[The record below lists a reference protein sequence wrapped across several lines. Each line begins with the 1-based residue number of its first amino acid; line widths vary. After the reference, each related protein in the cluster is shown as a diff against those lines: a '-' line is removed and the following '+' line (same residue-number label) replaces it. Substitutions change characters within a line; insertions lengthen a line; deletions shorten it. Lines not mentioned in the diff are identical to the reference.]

1 MQITSRFTIAV
12 HILSCIDYF
21 EGRETVT
28 SNFLAGSVGANPVII
43 RTVMLKLKAAGLID
57 IRQGKSGISLAKPLG
72 EITFY
77 DVYRAVNCVDET
89 GLFHFHENPSLSCP
103 VGRRIHRAM
112 DGRLRAIQDAMEAA
126 LRGMTVGD
134 IAAEI
139 SGQAGSGEMEQRND
153 GTDDDAKR
161 AA

>member
-1 MQITSRFTIAV
+1 
-12 HILSCIDYF
+12 
-21 EGRETVT
+21 
-28 SNFLAGSVGANPVII
+28 
-43 RTVMLKLKAAGLID
+43 
-57 IRQGKSGISLAKPLG
+57 
-72 EITFY
+72 
-77 DVYRAVNCVDET
+77 
-89 GLFHFHENPSLSCP
+89 
-103 VGRRIHRAM
+103 M

-139 SGQAGSGEMEQRND
+139 SGQAESGEKGQRKD

>member
-1 MQITSRFTIAV
+1 M
-12 HILSCIDYF
+12 
-21 EGRETVT
+21 
-28 SNFLAGSVGANPVII
+28 
-43 RTVMLKLKAAGLID
+43 
-57 IRQGKSGISLAKPLG
+57 KPLG

-89 GLFHFHENPSLSCP
+89 GLFHFHENPNLSCP

-139 SGQAGSGEMEQRND
+139 SGQAESGEKGQRKD